1 MSDEKGH
8 SSKRK
13 SVHHGPVMRGRGV
26 LWEFRMV
33 QLGQCRDRDGRQFTA
48 FGNGELKKTGRKGL
62 VSLRQE
68 PEM

>member
-1 MSDEKGH
+1 MRKATPAKGT
-8 SSKRK
+8 
-13 SVHHGPVMRGRGV
+13 SVHHGPVVRGRGV

-48 FGNGELKKTGRKGL
+48 FGNGGLKKTGQKGL

-68 PEM
+68 PER